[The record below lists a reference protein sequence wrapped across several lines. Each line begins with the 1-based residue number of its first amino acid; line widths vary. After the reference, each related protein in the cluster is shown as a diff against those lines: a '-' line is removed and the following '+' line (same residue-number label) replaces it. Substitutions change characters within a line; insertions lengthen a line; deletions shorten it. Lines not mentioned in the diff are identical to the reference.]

1 MLLER
6 TTKLVADIGQFA
18 KMKRSAGE
26 AKALQTRAEQLS
38 PVAEKLVES
47 AETLAKIRKAGIV
60 VSFVPKEGDDLGKRA
75 TDLLTALRA
84 DPNNLVNPT
93 IDLKYQFID
102 RLLSVAAAAQSV
114 SLAAWQRHVAE
125 NSEHAPEEIL
135 SALAAIPDYQSTVAK
150 IRSLQKRVSQLA
162 ETVPADPASA
172 TEEIKRIAAE
182 HREIWEM
189 LTAGGIPED
198 VAGFLRACGL
208 EGATLGS
215 FTPSVAAWLGE
226 RGLVHLF
233 RVKLR

>member
-6 TTKLVADIGQFA
+6 TTELVADIGQFA

-38 PVAEKLVES
+38 PVAEKLTES
-47 AETLAKIRKAGIV
+47 AENLAKIRDVGIV
-60 VSFVPKEGDDLGKRA
+60 VSFVPKEGAELGKRA
-75 TDLLTALRA
+75 ADLLTALRA
-84 DPNNLVNPT
+84 DPNNLVTPA

-102 RLLSVAAAAQSV
+102 RLLSVAAAAQSA
-114 SLAAWQRHVAE
+114 SLAAWRRHVAE

-150 IRSLQKRVSQLA
+150 IRSLQKRVSLLA
-162 ETVPADPASA
+162 DTVPADPAGSI
-172 TEEIKRIAAE
+172 EEIKRIATE
-182 HREIWEM
+182 HREIWER

-198 VAGFLRACGL
+198 VAAFLRACGL
-208 EGATLGS
+208 EGAALGS
-215 FTPSVAAWLGE
+215 FTPNVAAWLGE
-226 RGLVHLF
+226 RGLVDLF

>member
-6 TTKLVADIGQFA
+6 TTKLVADVGQFA

-38 PVAEKLVES
+38 PVAEKLAES
-47 AETLAKIRKAGIV
+47 AETLAKIRKAGII
-60 VSFVPKEGDDLGKRA
+60 VSFMPKERDELGKRTA
-75 TDLLTALRA
+75 DLLTALRA
-84 DPNNLVNPT
+84 DPNNLVNPA

-102 RLLSVAAAAQSV
+102 RLLSVATAAQSV
-114 SLAAWQRHVAE
+114 SLAAWRRHVAE

-135 SALAAIPDYQSTVAK
+135 SALAAIPDYQSTVAR
-150 IRSLQKRVSQLA
+150 IRSLQKRVSHLA
-162 ETVPADPASA
+162 ETVPADPANV

-189 LTAGGIPED
+189 LTEGGIPDD
-198 VAGFLRACGL
+198 VTAFLRACGL
-208 EGATLGS
+208 DGATLGS

-226 RGLVHLF
+226 RGLIHLF
-233 RVKLR
+233 RIKLR

>member
-6 TTKLVADIGQFA
+6 TSKLVADIGQFA

-38 PVAEKLVES
+38 PVAENLVES
-47 AETLAKIRKAGIV
+47 AKTLAKIREAGIV
-60 VSFVPKEGDDLGKRA
+60 VSFAPKEGNELGKRA
-75 TDLLTALRA
+75 ADLLAALRA
-84 DPNNLVNPT
+84 DPNNLVNPA

-102 RLLSVAAAAQSV
+102 RLLGVAAAAQSV
-114 SLAAWQRHVAE
+114 SLAAWRGHVAE

-135 SALAAIPDYQSTVAK
+135 SALAAIPDYHSTVVK

-162 ETVPADPASA
+162 ETVPANPASA

-189 LTAGGIPED
+189 LTAGGIPDD
-198 VAGFLRACGL
+198 VAAFLRACGL
-208 EGATLGS
+208 DGATLGS
-215 FTPSVAAWLGE
+215 FTPGVAAWLGE
-226 RGLVHLF
+226 RGLIHLF

>member
-1 MLLER
+1 M
-6 TTKLVADIGQFA
+6 
-18 KMKRSAGE
+18 
-26 AKALQTRAEQLS
+26 
-38 PVAEKLVES
+38 
-47 AETLAKIRKAGIV
+47 
-60 VSFVPKEGDDLGKRA
+60 
-75 TDLLTALRA
+75 
-84 DPNNLVNPT
+84 NPA

-102 RLLSVAAAAQSV
+102 RLLGVAAAAQSV
-114 SLAAWQRHVAE
+114 SLAAWRRHVDE

-150 IRSLQKRVSQLA
+150 IRLLQKRVSQLA

-172 TEEIKRIAAE
+172 TQEIKRIAVE

-198 VAGFLRACGL
+198 VAVFLRACGL

-215 FTPSVAAWLGE
+215 FTPSVAAWLGG
-226 RGLVHLF
+226 RGLIHLF

>member
-38 PVAEKLVES
+38 PVAEKLVGT
-47 AETLAKIRKAGIV
+47 AKTLAKIRKAGIV
-60 VSFVPKEGDDLGKRA
+60 VAFVPKERDELGKRA
-75 TDLLTALRA
+75 ADLLTELRA
-84 DPNNLVNPT
+84 DPNSLVNPA
-93 IDLKYQFID
+93 IDIKYQFID
-102 RLLSVAAAAQSV
+102 RLLSVATAAQSA
-114 SLAAWQRHVAE
+114 SLAAWRRHVTE

-150 IRSLQKRVSQLA
+150 IRLLQRRVSQLA

-172 TEEIKRIAAE
+172 TQEIKRIAAE

-189 LTAGGIPED
+189 LTAGGIPDD
-198 VAGFLRACGL
+198 VAAFLRACGL

-215 FTPSVAAWLGE
+215 FTPSVAAWLGD
-226 RGLVHLF
+226 RGLIHLF

>member
-6 TTKLVADIGQFA
+6 TTRLVADIGQFA

-26 AKALQTRAEQLS
+26 AKALQTRADQLS

-47 AETLAKIRKAGIV
+47 AETLAKIRNAGIV
-60 VSFVPKEGDDLGKRA
+60 VSFVPNEGDELGKRA
-75 TDLLTALRA
+75 SDLLTALRA
-84 DPNNLVNPT
+84 DPNNLVNPN

-102 RLLSVAAAAQSV
+102 RLLSIAAAAQNV
-114 SLAAWQRHVAE
+114 SLAAWRRHVTE
-125 NSEHAPEEIL
+125 NSEHAPDEIL

-150 IRSLQKRVSQLA
+150 VRSLQKRVSVVA
-162 ETVPADPASA
+162 ETIPADLTNA
-172 TEEIKRIAAE
+172 TEEIKRMAAE
-182 HREIWEM
+182 HREIWEKV
-189 LTAGGIPED
+189 TAGGIPGD
-198 VAGFLRACGL
+198 VAAFLRACGL
-208 EGATLGS
+208 EGAALGS

>member
-6 TTKLVADIGQFA
+6 AAKIVADIGQFA
-18 KMKRSAGE
+18 KMKRTAGE

-38 PVAEKLVES
+38 PVAGKLAES
-47 AETLAKIRKAGIV
+47 AETLAKIRDAGIV
-60 VSFVPKEGDDLGKRA
+60 VSFMPKERDELGKRA
-75 TDLLTALRA
+75 ADLLIALRA
-84 DPNNLVNPT
+84 DPNNLVNPA

-102 RLLSVAAAAQSV
+102 RLLSVAMSAQGV
-114 SLAAWQRHVAE
+114 ALAAWRRHVAE
-125 NSEHAPEEIL
+125 SSEHAPEEIL
-135 SALAAIPDYQSTVAK
+135 SALAAIPDYQPTVAK
-150 IRSLQKRVSQLA
+150 IRSLQKRISELA

-172 TEEIKRIAAE
+172 IEQIKRIAAE
-182 HREIWEM
+182 HREIWKK

-198 VAGFLRACGL
+198 VAAFLRACGL

>member
-26 AKALQTRAEQLS
+26 AKALQTRADQLS
-38 PVAEKLVES
+38 PVADKLRES

-60 VSFVPKEGDDLGKRA
+60 VSFVPKEGDELGKRA
-75 TDLLTALRA
+75 TDLLTALRS
-84 DPNNLVNPT
+84 DPNNLVNPA

-102 RLLSVAAAAQSV
+102 RLLSVATAAQSV
-114 SLAAWQRHVAE
+114 SLAAWRRHVAE
-125 NSEHAPEEIL
+125 NSERAPEEIL

-162 ETVPADPASA
+162 ENIPADPASA

-182 HREIWEM
+182 HREIWETM
-189 LTAGGIPED
+189 TAGGIPED
-198 VAGFLRACGL
+198 VAAFLRACGL

-215 FTPSVAAWLGE
+215 FTPSVAAWLSE